1 MTFTMDN
8 SFDGIYEE
16 QDGVFFSCKRGG
28 EGTGLSS
35 VRAIA
40 RKYGGDARFE
50 ARENV
55 FMSSVYVLMGMPEGK

>member
-1 MTFTMDN
+1 MDN

-16 QDGVFFSCKRGG
+16 QNGVFFSRKRGG

-40 RKYGGDARFE
+40 QRYGGSARFE
-50 ARENV
+50 VRENV
-55 FMSSVYVLMGMPEGK
+55 FMSSVYVDMKEPETAEV